1 MSQSQIPTSVLVID
15 DDPSMLQLAKFWL
28 EKEGYE
34 VVTAATGEQGLQF
47 IGQRP
52 FDVALTDFQLPDFDG
67 LELVKR
73 IKQES
78 RDTQIIMITGYG
90 GDPRVRAAV
99 NDNAFYFHPKPVDFD
114 ELLILIKRAKEHGQ
128 QKRIIEGINR
138 QTKAREKYYGIIGSS
153 RVMQNLYDIIE
164 SVAESDANV
173 LVIGE
178 SGTGKE
184 LVGSAI
190 HARSHRAKQPFMQV
204 NCAALPKELIESE
217 LFGHTKGAFTG
228 AASDKV
234 GLIGRA
240 AGGSLLL
247 DEISEMP
254 LELQPKLLRV
264 LQERVYYRV
273 GSEKP
278 LSADFRLIS
287 ATNRNPL
294 DAIRDGHLRD
304 DLYYRLNTIE
314 LHVPPL
320 RERIEDIPHLADYF
334 LQRYAERYQRQLQK
348 FSQEAYEQLYNY
360 HWPGNV
366 RELQNA
372 IERAVLLCKG
382 EVIDTQHLPAIRQ
395 TSVPPSVHVAP
406 TTPPPV
412 AQPVPFTPSIAIS
425 ANSHSIEQLCR
436 LIINQLPEAQPGV
449 QADELFKQLEVYLAQ
464 SAVERTK
471 GNKQAAA
478 NLLGIYRPRLYSLL
492 KKGAE
497 QNESAAPVADGK
509 GLESLPPEVSERAN
523 AAVPI

>member
-1 MSQSQIPTSVLVID
+1 
-15 DDPSMLQLAKFWL
+15 
-28 EKEGYE
+28 
-34 VVTAATGEQGLQF
+34 
-47 IGQRP
+47 
-52 FDVALTDFQLPDFDG
+52 
-67 LELVKR
+67 
-73 IKQES
+73 
-78 RDTQIIMITGYG
+78 
-90 GDPRVRAAV
+90 
-99 NDNAFYFHPKPVDFD
+99 
-114 ELLILIKRAKEHGQ
+114 
-128 QKRIIEGINR
+128 
-138 QTKAREKYYGIIGSS
+138 
-153 RVMQNLYDIIE
+153 MQNLYDIIE